1 MFDRLIAF
9 SVRNRLLVVATA
21 ALIAAYGGYVLTQI
35 PVDVF
40 PDLNRPTVTIFTE
53 AGGLAP
59 DEVEM
64 LVTVPLETAVNGA
77 AGVERVRS
85 MSGIGLSLVFV
96 EFGWETDTYRARQ
109 IVAEKVAEVTPQLPQ
124 DTRPFL
130 GPVSSIMGQ
139 IMAIGLTSE
148 NPSVSPMELRT
159 LADWDMRRRLMSI
172 PGVSQITVMG
182 GDVRQYQVLV
192 DPALLVAAGVT
203 LHEVQ
208 SAIDESN
215 VNSSG
220 GFLPDAH
227 NERLIRNL
235 ARVES
240 AEDLAITVVKVL
252 PDGSSIL
259 LGQIAEVREGASLNK
274 RGDAGIDGRPGVIL
288 TVQKQPGADTIALTR
303 KIEAELEII
312 GRSLPDGVKVHTD
325 IFRQSNFIARA
336 VRNVEEALRD
346 GSLMVAVV
354 LFIFLLNF
362 RTTAITLTA
371 IPLSLLTTFIV
382 FHAAGLGINTMT
394 LGGLAVAIGELVDD
408 AIVDVENVFRRLREN
423 RHAANPRPVLDVVVA
438 ASREIRNSIVYATV
452 LVVLVFLP
460 LFALQGIEGRIFTP
474 LAVAYIVSILASL
487 AVSLTVTPALCA
499 LLLPR
504 MRRMEQPRDGWL
516 VRRIKDWEARLLDL
530 GFAAP
535 RRVYLAAGALFAA
548 ALVILP
554 TLGREFLPEFNEGS
568 ITAFV
573 VSAPGTSLE
582 ESNRVSRMAEVL
594 LSAVPEARTIAR
606 RTGRAEGDEH
616 VMEVNTTEIEFEL
629 DPSARSKAEILTDI
643 RARLA
648 TLPGVGVSVGQPISH
663 RIDHILS
670 GVQAQIAI
678 KIFGDDLGVLRR
690 LAGEVRDAVIAV
702 PGMADVQVE
711 RVTLVPQIHVRFD
724 RAKCAAYGLRPGEAA
739 RYTELAIKGATVTEV
754 LEGQRTFDVVLRL
767 TDEARED
774 LEAIRSIPVDTLAG
788 QLVPLGLIAE
798 VSEAM
803 GPNMINRENAQRRI
817 YVSANAAGRDLVT
830 VVREAQAAVTERVTL
845 PEGYYVTYGGQF
857 ESEAGAARLI
867 LLLGGLSLVAMFFVL
882 YMQFQS
888 GAFAAQVMLNIP
900 LAFVGAV
907 FGVKFFSGGVL
918 SVASM
923 VGFIALTGI
932 AARNGIMMISH
943 YLHLMREEG
952 MPFGREMI
960 VRGTQERV
968 VPVLMTALTAGLALL
983 PLLLGA
989 GQPGKEILHPVAVVI
1004 FCGLFTSTLLDL
1016 LVRPMVFWQFGGR
1029 ASARLVPGAFPQP
1042 IPTQP

>member
-423 RHAANPRPVLDVVVA
+423 RQAANPRPVLDVVVA

-504 MRRMEQPRDGWL
+504 MRRMEHPRDGWL
-516 VRRIKDWEARLLDL
+516 VRRIKDWEAWLLDF

-554 TLGREFLPEFNEGS
+554 SLGREFLPEFNEGS

-629 DPSARSKAEILTDI
+629 DPSARSKAEILADI

-739 RYTELAIKGATVTEV
+739 RYTELAIKGAAVTEV

-1042 IPTQP
+1042 IPIQP

>member
-1 MFDRLIAF
+1 M
-9 SVRNRLLVVATA
+9 
-21 ALIAAYGGYVLTQI
+21 
-35 PVDVF
+35 
-40 PDLNRPTVTIFTE
+40 
-53 AGGLAP
+53 
-59 DEVEM
+59 
-64 LVTVPLETAVNGA
+64 
-77 AGVERVRS
+77 
-85 MSGIGLSLVFV
+85 
-96 EFGWETDTYRARQ
+96 
-109 IVAEKVAEVTPQLPQ
+109 
-124 DTRPFL
+124 
-130 GPVSSIMGQ
+130 
-139 IMAIGLTSE
+139 
-148 NPSVSPMELRT
+148 
-159 LADWDMRRRLMSI
+159 
-172 PGVSQITVMG
+172 
-182 GDVRQYQVLV
+182 
-192 DPALLVAAGVT
+192 
-203 LHEVQ
+203 
-208 SAIDESN
+208 
-215 VNSSG
+215 
-220 GFLPDAH
+220 
-227 NERLIRNL
+227 
-235 ARVES
+235 
-240 AEDLAITVVKVL
+240 
-252 PDGSSIL
+252 
-259 LGQIAEVREGASLNK
+259 
-274 RGDAGIDGRPGVIL
+274 
-288 TVQKQPGADTIALTR
+288 
-303 KIEAELEII
+303 
-312 GRSLPDGVKVHTD
+312 
-325 IFRQSNFIARA
+325 
-336 VRNVEEALRD
+336 
-346 GSLMVAVV
+346 
-354 LFIFLLNF
+354 
-362 RTTAITLTA
+362 
-371 IPLSLLTTFIV
+371 
-382 FHAAGLGINTMT
+382 
-394 LGGLAVAIGELVDD
+394 
-408 AIVDVENVFRRLREN
+408 
-423 RHAANPRPVLDVVVA
+423 
-438 ASREIRNSIVYATV
+438 
-452 LVVLVFLP
+452 
-460 LFALQGIEGRIFTP
+460 
-474 LAVAYIVSILASL
+474 
-487 AVSLTVTPALCA
+487 
-499 LLLPR
+499 
-504 MRRMEQPRDGWL
+504 
-516 VRRIKDWEARLLDL
+516 
-530 GFAAP
+530 
-535 RRVYLAAGALFAA
+535 
-548 ALVILP
+548 
-554 TLGREFLPEFNEGS
+554 
-568 ITAFV
+568 
-573 VSAPGTSLE
+573 
-582 ESNRVSRMAEVL
+582 SRMAEVL

-629 DPSARSKAEILTDI
+629 DPSARSKAEILADI

-739 RYTELAIKGATVTEV
+739 RYTELAIKGAAVTEV

-830 VVREAQAAVTERVTL
+830 VVREAQAAVTERVKL

-1016 LVRPMVFWQFGGR
+1016 LVRPMVFWQFGRR

>member
-1 MFDRLIAF
+1 M
-9 SVRNRLLVVATA
+9 
-21 ALIAAYGGYVLTQI
+21 
-35 PVDVF
+35 
-40 PDLNRPTVTIFTE
+40 
-53 AGGLAP
+53 
-59 DEVEM
+59 
-64 LVTVPLETAVNGA
+64 
-77 AGVERVRS
+77 
-85 MSGIGLSLVFV
+85 
-96 EFGWETDTYRARQ
+96 
-109 IVAEKVAEVTPQLPQ
+109 
-124 DTRPFL
+124 
-130 GPVSSIMGQ
+130 
-139 IMAIGLTSE
+139 
-148 NPSVSPMELRT
+148 
-159 LADWDMRRRLMSI
+159 
-172 PGVSQITVMG
+172 
-182 GDVRQYQVLV
+182 
-192 DPALLVAAGVT
+192 
-203 LHEVQ
+203 
-208 SAIDESN
+208 
-215 VNSSG
+215 
-220 GFLPDAH
+220 
-227 NERLIRNL
+227 
-235 ARVES
+235 
-240 AEDLAITVVKVL
+240 
-252 PDGSSIL
+252 
-259 LGQIAEVREGASLNK
+259 
-274 RGDAGIDGRPGVIL
+274 
-288 TVQKQPGADTIALTR
+288 
-303 KIEAELEII
+303 
-312 GRSLPDGVKVHTD
+312 
-325 IFRQSNFIARA
+325 
-336 VRNVEEALRD
+336 
-346 GSLMVAVV
+346 
-354 LFIFLLNF
+354 
-362 RTTAITLTA
+362 
-371 IPLSLLTTFIV
+371 
-382 FHAAGLGINTMT
+382 
-394 LGGLAVAIGELVDD
+394 
-408 AIVDVENVFRRLREN
+408 
-423 RHAANPRPVLDVVVA
+423 
-438 ASREIRNSIVYATV
+438 
-452 LVVLVFLP
+452 
-460 LFALQGIEGRIFTP
+460 
-474 LAVAYIVSILASL
+474 
-487 AVSLTVTPALCA
+487 
-499 LLLPR
+499 
-504 MRRMEQPRDGWL
+504 
-516 VRRIKDWEARLLDL
+516 
-530 GFAAP
+530 
-535 RRVYLAAGALFAA
+535 
-548 ALVILP
+548 
-554 TLGREFLPEFNEGS
+554 
-568 ITAFV
+568 
-573 VSAPGTSLE
+573 
-582 ESNRVSRMAEVL
+582 SRMAEVL

-629 DPSARSKAEILTDI
+629 DPSARSKAEILADI

-767 TDEARED
+767 TDEARQD

-1042 IPTQP
+1042 IPIQP